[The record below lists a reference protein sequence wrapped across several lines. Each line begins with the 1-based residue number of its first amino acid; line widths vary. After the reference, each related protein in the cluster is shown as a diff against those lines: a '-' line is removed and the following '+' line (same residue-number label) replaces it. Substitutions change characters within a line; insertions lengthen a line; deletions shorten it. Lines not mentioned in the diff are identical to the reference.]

1 MIVSMISSSQSN
13 EEKMEQVAEQ
23 ISKHMYKM
31 ATLFSGAGGLDSGFV
46 NTGKF
51 QSVIANDLL
60 DAPADTYSKN
70 HKTKI
75 VTVKEFN
82 ANPKFPC
89 YILGDIS
96 SIDFQPLKNIDC
108 VIGGPPCQDFSI
120 TRGRRDKLGIRMRRG
135 KLYSHFVRALTRT
148 NPPMFVFENV
158 PGLRS
163 SNKGRDYETIKKDF
177 ENLNVRWSEIKHDIN
192 KGPEDAESYFLIF
205 NDIVNSSNVGVPQK
219 RRRLIIIGVRKDL
232 INPEDEKELAEKA
245 ESILE
250 GSGSLLSK
258 YPLTAME
265 VFEGK
270 TIPELERKYEEV
282 MKEYD
287 GVEKETNTPE
297 SAKWKKKVRD
307 KLTLKVVDDYLF
319 SNDIQPKDDS
329 EVKAA
334 FEQHKKVL
342 EELGYYGK
350 PLSGTD
356 FEDESNEIPNE
367 SSSVIE
373 RMVRIPPDMN
383 YLVVGETKWKVKG
396 TMSNI
401 YRRSHPLKPAYTVM
415 AYGGGG
421 TWSYHY
427 EKSRSMLTNRER
439 ARLQTFPDSYM
450 FEGNRSQIRAQIG
463 EAVPVRLGTKL
474 AEVAE
479 IVLEKIKVN

>member
-1 MIVSMISSSQSN
+1 
-13 EEKMEQVAEQ
+13 MEQVAEK
-23 ISKHMYKM
+23 ISKHLYKM
-31 ATLFSGAGGLDSGFV
+31 ATLFTGAGGLDLGFIR
-46 NTGKF
+46 TEKF
-51 QSVIANDLL
+51 QSVIANDLR
-60 DAPADTYSKN
+60 DAPAHTYSKN
-70 HKTKI
+70 HKMKI
-75 VTVKEFN
+75 VTVEEFN
-82 ANPKFPC
+82 ANPKVPC
-89 YILGDIS
+89 YISGDIS
-96 SIDFQPLKNIDC
+96 FIDFQSLKNIDC

-120 TRGRRDKLGIRMRRG
+120 TRGKRDKLGIHMKRG

-163 SNKGRDYETIKKDF
+163 SNKGRAYQTIKKDF

-192 KGPEDAESYFLIF
+192 KGPKDAESYFLIF

-245 ESILE
+245 ESILK
-250 GSGSLLSK
+250 GSESVLSK

-265 VFEGK
+265 VLEGK
-270 TIPELERKYEEV
+270 TIPELERRYEEV

-297 SAKWKKKVRD
+297 SAKWKKKVWD

-329 EVKAA
+329 ELKVA

-427 EKSRSMLTNRER
+427 ERGRGMLTNRER
-439 ARLQTFPDSYM
+439 ARFQTFPDSYV
-450 FEGNRSQIRAQIG
+450 FEGNRSQVRAQIG
-463 EAVPVRLGTKL
+463 EAVPPLLGRKL
-474 AEVAE
+474 AEIAE
-479 IVLEKIKVN
+479 YVLDRIKK